1 MLRNSKATCPF
12 DKYNQRLRN
21 YSKRFAAL
29 CDKPPLKL
37 LGSHPVDVFASL
49 EAGPPSDMC
58 CEGRSEGSGSRCFI
72 QASAEG
78 SSTEEVV
85 SASAGP

>member
-1 MLRNSKATCPF
+1 ML
-12 DKYNQRLRN
+12 YIQRPESRN

-49 EAGPPSDMC
+49 EAGPASGMC
-58 CEGRSEGSGSRCFI
+58 YEGRNEVSGSRCFI
-72 QASAEG
+72 QASAQASSIEAVVTASEG
-78 SSTEEVV
+78 
-85 SASAGP
+85 P